1 MAISLISGENS
12 NQVTLRHRGL
22 SLGSSE
28 INATAGSSPVE
39 TRQSV
44 KEPAAV
50 VSDSLQRLN
59 GRDRTPD
66 RAPSSRTATG
76 VASDSGIVNEGS
88 LAKLRTDVGAMA
100 SEAVTMI
107 TTNAEVAVLAQAH
120 QLPTAPMPASFDI

>member
-12 NQVTLRHRGL
+12 NQVTLRQRGL
-22 SLGSSE
+22 SLGASE
-28 INATAGSSPVE
+28 VNATAGSAPVE

-50 VSDSLQRLN
+50 VSDSLQRLS

-66 RAPSSRTATG
+66 RAQSNRTG
-76 VASDSGIVNEGS
+76 VATESGIVNDAE
-88 LAKLRTDVGAMA
+88 LAKLRTDVGTVA
-100 SEAVTMI
+100 SETAAMI

-120 QLPTAPMPASFDI
+120 QLPTAPMPAPFDI